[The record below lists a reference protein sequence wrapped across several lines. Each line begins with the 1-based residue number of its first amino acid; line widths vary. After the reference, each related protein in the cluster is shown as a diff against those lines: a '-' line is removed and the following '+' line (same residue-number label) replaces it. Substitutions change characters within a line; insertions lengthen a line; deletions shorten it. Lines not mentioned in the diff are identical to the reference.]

1 MANKIQRTITEFEL
15 KDADEKFPGGIIEGY
30 ASTFGNRDLHD
41 EIVITGAFKK
51 SVAEFNRGSLIVPL
65 LDQHRTFD
73 SANAAIGRIIELKE
87 PWQPIAYD
95 VSARL
100 SGVEIAET
108 PRKRRGGRR
117 RKVEQL
123 GESEHPQGLDEE
135 PENSRGDE

>member
-1 MANKIQRTITEFEL
+1 METPQVLETI
-15 KDADEKFPGGIIEGY
+15 KDA
-30 ASTFGNRDLHD
+30 H
-41 EIVITGAFKK
+41 EIDQALGR
-51 SVAEFNRGSLIVPL
+51 VAEAVT
-65 LDQHRTFD
+65 D
-73 SANAAIGRIIELKE
+73 NALKGRILELKE
-87 PWQPIAYD
+87 QWQPIAYE

-123 GESEHPQGLDEE
+123 GESEHPQGLVEE